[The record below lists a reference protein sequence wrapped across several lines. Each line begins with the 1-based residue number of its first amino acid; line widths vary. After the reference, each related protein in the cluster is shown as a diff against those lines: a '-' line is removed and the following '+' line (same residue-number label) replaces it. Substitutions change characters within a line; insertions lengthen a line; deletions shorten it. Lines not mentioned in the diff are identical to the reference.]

1 MKKNFIKKL
10 ALNKQTVSN
19 LNKSDMNFIRGGEE
33 TDYSCFVS
41 YCISGCVS
49 VCETECMYNTC
60 HATCNPDTC
69 LILSCVQ
76 YATNN
81 PIESC

>member
-1 MKKNFIKKL
+1 MKKNLIKKL

-19 LNKSDMNFIRGGEE
+19 LNKTAMKLIRGGEE

-41 YCISGCVS
+41 YCNSGCVS

-60 HATCNPDTC
+60 HATCNADTC
-69 LILSCVQ
+69 LNCPLPDPYPTEWC
-76 YATNN
+76 
-81 PIESC
+81 